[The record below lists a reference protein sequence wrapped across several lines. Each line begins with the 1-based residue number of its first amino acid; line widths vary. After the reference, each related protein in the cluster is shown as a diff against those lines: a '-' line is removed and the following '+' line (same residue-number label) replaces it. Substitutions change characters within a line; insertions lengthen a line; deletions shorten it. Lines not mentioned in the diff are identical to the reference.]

1 MRGKV
6 GNETPGNKLLVE
18 VMASKLIGI
27 EGISSMEKAE
37 MIVQQGAIVRKLQKA
52 DVLFVGETRDEVYLF
67 MRDRV
72 PPTDAIARLVVARWC
87 MFNGL
92 REQAL
97 TEARAIL
104 QFQPQNKPAADLAR
118 SLEESIKQFPPEGSA
133 PAAKPEGGKLVTAL
147 ETELEITPEA
157 ATTFA
162 TRVQPILANL
172 CTDCHARSDYS
183 GTFKLTR
190 VSGFEAGPQT
200 TQANLRATAGQL
212 LKSDPINSPLLTKA
226 IAAHGGLKQPP
237 FVSRQMAGFRS
248 LENWVVLAVGP
259 VSSSPGGMG
268 QVALPVPQPAQPVIP
283 TTPAIPGGSGI
294 VGQPMMP
301 SVSNPGLP
309 PVEAIPVLPSTK
321 TMPPAMSVPVAP
333 SIPIVPPPVVTVP
346 PVLPTPSVM
355 PPAVPSQPPFIPPAI
370 PSQPPVMPPAIPSQ
384 PPIIPPADATPK
396 LPPVPI
402 IPIPPAVSI
411 PPVPGGV
418 RPASGAGTGSQFG
431 TSAPPKQMSPSGPV
445 GGDEFDPSIFNQGT
459 KGK

>member
-1 MRGKV
+1 M

-27 EGISSMEKAE
+27 EGISSVEKAE
-37 MIVQQGAIVRKLQKA
+37 VIVQQGAIVRKLQKA
-52 DVLFVGETRDEVYLF
+52 DVLFVGETRDEVYQY

-97 TEARAIL
+97 IEARAIL

-133 PAAKPEGGKLVTAL
+133 SAAKPEGGKLVTAL

-162 TRVQPILANL
+162 TRVQPILVNL
-172 CTDCHARSDYS
+172 CIDCHARSDYA
-183 GTFKLTR
+183 GTFKLIR

-212 LKSDPINSPLLTKA
+212 LKSDPINSPLLTKS

-237 FVSRQMAGFRS
+237 FVSRQMAGFRA

-259 VSSSPGGMG
+259 VSSSSGGTG
-268 QVALPVPQPAQPVIP
+268 QVAQPVPQPAQPVIP
-283 TTPAIPGGSGI
+283 ITPAIPGI

-309 PVEAIPVLPSTK
+309 PVEAIPVFPSTN
-321 TMPPAMSVPVAP
+321 TMPPVMSVPVTPA
-333 SIPIVPPPVVTVP
+333 IPIVPPPVVTVP

-370 PSQPPVMPPAIPSQ
+370 PSLPPVIPPAIPSQ
-384 PPIIPPADATPK
+384 PPIIPPADASPK

-402 IPIPPAVSI
+402 TPIPPAVSI
-411 PPVPGGV
+411 PPVPGGGV
-418 RPASGAGTGSQFG
+418 RPASGSGTGSQFG
-431 TSAPPKQMSPSGPV
+431 TGAPAKPMSPSGPMS
-445 GGDEFDPSIFNQGT
+445 GDEFDPSIFNQGT
-459 KGK
+459 RGK